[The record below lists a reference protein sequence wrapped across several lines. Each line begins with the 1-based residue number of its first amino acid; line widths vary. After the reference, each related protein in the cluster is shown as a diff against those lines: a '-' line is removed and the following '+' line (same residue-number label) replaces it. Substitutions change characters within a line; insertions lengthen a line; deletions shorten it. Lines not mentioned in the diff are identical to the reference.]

1 MSERREG
8 GVSKQ
13 SLLARPSPNSPKK
26 PMLLNTLTPLV
37 PAPTPAATP
46 RPAPPQA
53 LMQPA
58 ADPFLPSP
66 RSCPA
71 APRRLPG
78 KPREGSQVAL
88 NVERSSL
95 NGKEMR
101 SYMKI
106 TIGKYHLSNSVY
118 GKKKIFFN
126 FLTAFSEEFANAGW
140 EGAAGTR
147 HSQLHLGHPAPITI
161 WVGWGSLPQSESPFL
176 LTGFEAQAVL
186 PSPPTGLE
194 LLCPATPLPGPGYSW
209 ARGKADGE
217 TEAQPRHMPS
227 S

>member
-66 RSCPA
+66 HSCPA

-78 KPREGSQVAL
+78 KPREGSQVA
-88 NVERSSL
+88 
-95 NGKEMR
+95 G
-101 SYMKI
+101 
-106 TIGKYHLSNSVY
+106 
-118 GKKKIFFN
+118 
-126 FLTAFSEEFANAGW
+126 
-140 EGAAGTR
+140 
-147 HSQLHLGHPAPITI
+147 
-161 WVGWGSLPQSESPFL
+161 FL
-176 LTGFEAQAVL
+176 LSLAVRSQVIAPVENQL
-186 PSPPTGLE
+186 PSPKSLQMQVGRGQQAHVTASSILDILPPSPSGWGGGLSRN
-194 LLCPATPLPGPGYSW
+194 LRALFS
-209 ARGKADGE
+209 
-217 TEAQPRHMPS
+217 
-227 S
+227 